1 MRLLIRLLSALLAT
15 LALAALGFGQMAPA
29 RAHEAST
36 ASDPGIVLP
45 AFGASLATADSPAA
59 FDKLVDR
66 NFCLKTRTYVV
77 ARDNPQSDVT
87 HPRSYHECLPA
98 WKFDLRTSQQ
108 QQPTA
113 PSADR

>member
-1 MRLLIRLLSALLAT
+1 MRLPVGLVSALLAI
-15 LALAALGFGQMAPA
+15 LAVATAGFGQLAPA
-29 RAHEAST
+29 RSHDAST

-45 AFGASLATADSPAA
+45 AFGASLPTADSPAA

-66 NFCLKTRTYVV
+66 NFCLKMRTYVV

-87 HPRSYHECLPA
+87 HLRSYHECLPA

-108 QQPTA
+108 QPTA
-113 PSADR
+113 PPADR